1 VAVRQPSRAAASP
14 LAVSAAIQMR
24 VEEHRALNPGG
35 VLPTVLGGPLLLLLV
50 FGGLRVV
57 RRFV

>member
-50 FGGLRVV
+50 FGGLVLP
-57 RRFV
+57 